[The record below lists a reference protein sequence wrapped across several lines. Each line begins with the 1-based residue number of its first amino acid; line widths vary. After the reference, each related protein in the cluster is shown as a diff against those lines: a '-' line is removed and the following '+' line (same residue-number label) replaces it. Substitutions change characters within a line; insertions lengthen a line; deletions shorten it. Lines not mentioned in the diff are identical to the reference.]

1 MNKNVSI
8 INETLVEVF
17 NNVLIIEQQ
26 AMQSTKYNDISISEI
41 HTIEAIGINELKNM
55 TEVANKLKI
64 TMGTLTIAVNNL
76 VKKGYVVRERM
87 ESDRRVVLV
96 ELTNKGKTVYRLHRR
111 FHDIMVSRT
120 INGLT
125 EEEEKILIR
134 ALQKLNNFFKET
146 YELNE

>member
-1 MNKNVSI
+1 
-8 INETLVEVF
+8 
-17 NNVLIIEQQ
+17 
-26 AMQSTKYNDISISEI
+26 
-41 HTIEAIGINELKNM
+41 
-55 TEVANKLKI
+55 
-64 TMGTLTIAVNNL
+64 MGTLTIAVNNL

-87 ESDRRVVLV
+87 ESDRRVVLI

-111 FHDIMVSRT
+111 FHDIMVNRT